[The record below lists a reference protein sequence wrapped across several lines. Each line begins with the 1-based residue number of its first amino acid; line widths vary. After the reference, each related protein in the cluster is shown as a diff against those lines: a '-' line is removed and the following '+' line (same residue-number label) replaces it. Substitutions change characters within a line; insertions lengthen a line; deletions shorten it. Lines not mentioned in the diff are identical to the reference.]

1 MEFIE
6 YEAECED
13 YSSDQSYVS
22 TDRDDEDH
30 SSFIDDSESVRL
42 NDPISLYAKNVQK
55 TQKKTHNLF
64 NMVETSWAVKFIRF
78 LKPLSFWHT
87 LERAF

>member
-1 MEFIE
+1 MFFSAIIIIVIMEFIE

-64 NMVETSWAVKFIRF
+64 NMVETS
-78 LKPLSFWHT
+78 
-87 LERAF
+87 